1 MNVIVLG
8 GGLIGSPMAVDLS
21 KDADIQVTV
30 VDINEE
36 ILTKL
41 KKIKG
46 IETVRHDLSDTG
58 RLKTLISDFD
68 MVVSSVPGSMG
79 YKILKTIIETGK
91 NVVDIAFFPEE
102 ALELDSLAKQHSVTA
117 VVGCGVA
124 PGMSNMLTGY
134 ADHLLDKY
142 DPVSKVHSMART
154 TGYTA
159 TMAVRLL
166 KTGLFKKKGIIPPE
180 LIGRHP
186 KCVSF
191 VLKGLRERGLNYIEN
206 IQ

>member
-36 ILTKL
+36 ILTRL

-58 RLKTLISDFD
+58 ILKTLISDFD
-68 MVVSSVPGSMG
+68 MVVSSVPGFMG

-91 NVVDIAFFPEE
+91 NVVDIAFFPED
-102 ALELDSLAKQHSVTA
+102 ALELDFLAKQHSVTGPDLCRRA
-117 VVGCGVA
+117 
-124 PGMSNMLTGY
+124 S
-134 ADHLLDKY
+134 
-142 DPVSKVHSMART
+142 
-154 TGYTA
+154 
-159 TMAVRLL
+159 
-166 KTGLFKKKGIIPPE
+166 
-180 LIGRHP
+180 
-186 KCVSF
+186 
-191 VLKGLRERGLNYIEN
+191 
-206 IQ
+206 